1 MARWLRD
8 CWYMAGWS
16 DEIGEGGVARG
27 ICDEPIYLYRL
38 ESGDVA
44 AMADRCPHRFAP
56 LSLGSRDGDN
66 LVCGYHG
73 LTFSPLGQCVRNPY
87 SERIPSTFKV
97 RTYPAA
103 ERHGI
108 VWLWLGKPEA
118 ADETRIPDFGFI
130 PDSASSR
137 TVHGY
142 TLMNANYEYGT
153 DNLLDLSHI
162 EFVHK
167 GSIAG
172 QGVIFAGQHSVRVEG
187 ETLHSD
193 WFMPD
198 VALPSVA
205 YGRYPPETRVDHWLE
220 MRWNAPASMR
230 LLIGACPHGQPRE
243 MGFELPQAHILTP
256 ASEHESH
263 YFWTSTRYHDLDSPQ
278 TDAMLIEML
287 GQAFNHEDKPMIE
300 AAYANVRGKDFWQ
313 ERPLSLGVD
322 KGGVRAR
329 RMIEAMLKA
338 ENAPPGAARQ
348 VAAAEV

>member
-1 MARWLRD
+1 
-8 CWYMAGWS
+8 
-16 DEIGEGGVARG
+16 
-27 ICDEPIYLYRL
+27 
-38 ESGDVA
+38 
-44 AMADRCPHRFAP
+44 
-56 LSLGSRDGDN
+56 
-66 LVCGYHG
+66 
-73 LTFSPLGQCVRNPY
+73 VRNPY

-329 RMIEAMLKA
+329 RMLEAMLKA
-338 ENAPPGAARQ
+338 EYAPPGVARQ